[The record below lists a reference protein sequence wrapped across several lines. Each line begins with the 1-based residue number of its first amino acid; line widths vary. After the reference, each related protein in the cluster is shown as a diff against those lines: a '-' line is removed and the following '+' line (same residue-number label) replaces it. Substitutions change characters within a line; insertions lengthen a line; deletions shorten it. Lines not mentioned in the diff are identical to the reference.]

1 MVTNK
6 VAIVQGPP
14 GTGKTF
20 TSIAAIKVMLS
31 NLQPEDP
38 PMIIAAQTNHALDQ
52 LMNQLLASEKN
63 VVRLGGRCDKEN
75 VNIIKRTL
83 YELRMTTKDVPGGG
97 KGLKDCRTA
106 LQHKINE
113 IELLMSPLLAGT
125 LLTDEILIKYR
136 LITEAQKESLYEN
149 GWFETG
155 GSEKV
160 DDSQS
165 TSISTCKWF
174 PFCRESTANAMICR
188 AR

>member
-1 MVTNK
+1 MDESQVSACKRMVTNK

-165 TSISTCKWF
+165 TSISTCK
-174 PFCRESTANAMICR
+174 
-188 AR
+188 